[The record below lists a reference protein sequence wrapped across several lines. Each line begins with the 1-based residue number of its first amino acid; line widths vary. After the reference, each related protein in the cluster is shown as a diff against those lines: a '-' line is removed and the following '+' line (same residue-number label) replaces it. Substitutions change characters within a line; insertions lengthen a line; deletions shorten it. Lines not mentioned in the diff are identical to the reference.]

1 MKEKLRDISTD
12 TIDIKIPKEY
22 YEQFQANKFNNLH
35 ETDKLLERPVI
46 TYKKIGKNANSPI
59 SIKDSI

>member
-46 TYKKIGKNANSPI
+46 TYKKIGKNANTPI

>member
-22 YEQFQANKFNNLH
+22 CDQFQANKFNNLPK
-35 ETDKLLERPVI
+35 TDKLLERPVI
-46 TYKKIGKNANSPI
+46 TYKKKGKNANSPI
-59 SIKDSI
+59 SIKD